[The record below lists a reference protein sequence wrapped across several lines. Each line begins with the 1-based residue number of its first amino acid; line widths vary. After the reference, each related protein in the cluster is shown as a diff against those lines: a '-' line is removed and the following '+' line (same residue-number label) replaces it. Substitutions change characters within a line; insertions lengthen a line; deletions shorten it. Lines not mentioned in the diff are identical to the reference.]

1 MRWANNMNELL
12 KELRGI
18 DNKIKALLKIDDF
31 DAKEVTQLVDIREQL
46 LRALLAKV
54 SKKPAFVITSYSIH
68 YTKLY
73 DMRSDSIGMG
83 GFSYVGTKT
92 ADSQWQ
98 VSKGNNQLVIHYL
111 DAGGKDASRNNFV

>member
-54 SKKPAFVITSYSIH
+54 SKKPALV
-68 YTKLY
+68 K
-73 DMRSDSIGMG
+73 
-83 GFSYVGTKT
+83 
-92 ADSQWQ
+92 SQLWRDAVLNTQ
-98 VSKGNNQLVIHYL
+98 QLVELMQSKTVLIGRDLQKFRHGNKSVQQYKKFL
-111 DAGGKDASRNNFV
+111 